1 MTSKPFIYSIGCSV
15 LMSPLLATPSG
26 AVAAPNEYAAV
37 TADVLNVRSYPSTE
51 SSIIA
56 KLSINQEV
64 SVLAEQDGWSH
75 ITYGNKKGWVSSAY
89 IQKRKLPA
97 PQTSAKPAATAQAGV
112 NAFVKASNLNVRS
125 APSTSGNI
133 VASLPNGTKV
143 TVLGEKSGWAQIKT
157 IQNQT
162 GWVASQY
169 LTKSASPQTDTAANP
184 AASPSVTVGKIGTVT
199 AGNLNVRSSASMN
212 GTVIASLP
220 KNTKVSVLSTQGSWV
235 QIKWDNKKTG
245 WVAAAY
251 LTISQTAVQPNK
263 PAVPSPQSGKTGTV
277 NVSSL
282 NLRSMPSTS
291 AKVLNSLPRDTA
303 VTILKVESGWAQVK
317 TPANQTGWV
326 ASPYLTIKEANGK
339 PDTAK
344 PTTPAQSVTLK
355 SNANLRKGPGTN
367 FSVIGSGQAGTTYA
381 LIKEQNGWMNIQL
394 ADGKEAWIAG
404 WLVTK
409 GNAAPTTPAP
419 TAPPSV
425 PADILKGKRIVID
438 AGHGGKDSGTVGQ
451 KGSLEKTLALNTS
464 KLVVSLL
471 EQAGANVVMT
481 RDDDTFISLS
491 GRVTVSHKHNADAFI
506 SIHYNA
512 ASPSANGIMSFYYSA
527 EKERQ
532 LAKAIQESLIKYTNM
547 NDMGVRFGNFHV
559 IRENKKPAVLL
570 ELGFLSNPAEEQV
583 VKSDAFQQNAA
594 KAIYEGIA
602 RYFEQL

>member
-1 MTSKPFIYSIGCSV
+1 MTKKPFIYSIGCSV
-15 LMSPLLATPSG
+15 LMSPLLTTPSG
-26 AVAAPNEYAAV
+26 AAAAPNEYATV
-37 TADVLNVRSYPSTE
+37 TADALNVRSYPSTG
-51 SSIIA
+51 SSVIG
-56 KLSINQEV
+56 KLSKNQEV
-64 SVLAEQDGWSH
+64 SVLAEQDGWSN
-75 ITYGNKKGWVSSAY
+75 ITYGNKKGWVSSTY
-89 IQKRKLPA
+89 IQKKGKAAA
-97 PQTSAKPAATAQAGV
+97 PKTDPKPSSTAQTGV
-112 NAFVKASNLNVRS
+112 NAFIKASSLNVRS

-133 VASLPNGTKV
+133 IASLPNGTKV
-143 TVLGEKSGWAQIKT
+143 TVLAEKDGWSQIKT
-157 IQNQT
+157 PQNQT
-162 GWVASQY
+162 GWAASQY
-169 LTKSASPQTDTAANP
+169 VTKTASPQTGGAANP
-184 AASPSVTVGKIGTVT
+184 AAPPSVTGGKIGTVT
-199 AGNLNVRSSASMN
+199 ASNLNVRSSASTN
-212 GTVIASLP
+212 GTIVASLS

-235 QIKWDNKKTG
+235 QIKMDNKKIG
-245 WVAAAY
+245 WVSAAY
-251 LTISQTAVQPNK
+251 LTISQTTVQPNK
-263 PAVPSPQSGKTGTV
+263 PAAPSPQTGKTGTV

-282 NLRSMPSTS
+282 NLRSMPSTN
-291 AKVLNSLPRDTA
+291 AKVLNSLPRNTV
-303 VTILKVESGWAQVK
+303 VTILEVRSGWAQVK

-326 ASPYLTIKEANGK
+326 ASPYLTMKEASGK

-344 PTTPAQSVTLK
+344 PTTPLKSVTLK
-355 SNANLRKGPGTN
+355 SSANLRKGPGTN
-367 FSVIGSGQAGTTYA
+367 FSVVGSGQAGTTYM
-381 LIKEQNGWMNIQL
+381 LIKEQNGWMNIKL
-394 ADGKEAWIAG
+394 SNGKEAWIAG

-409 GNAAPTTPAP
+409 GNTAPTAP

-425 PADILKGKRIVID
+425 PASILKGKRIVID

-451 KGSLEKTLALNTS
+451 KGSLEKTLALNTA
-464 KLVVSLL
+464 KRVVFLL

-491 GRVTVSHKHNADAFI
+491 GRVNVSHQHNADAFI

-512 ASPSANGIMSFYYSA
+512 AGPSANGIMSFYYSA

-532 LAKAIQESLIKYTNM
+532 LAKAIQESLIKYTDM

>member
-1 MTSKPFIYSIGCSV
+1 MTKKPFIYSIGCSV

-26 AVAAPNEYAAV
+26 AAAAPNEYATV
-37 TADVLNVRSYPSTE
+37 TADVLNVRSYPSTG
-51 SSIIA
+51 SNVIG
-56 KLSINQEV
+56 KLSKDQEI
-64 SVLAEQDGWSH
+64 SILAEQDDWSH
-75 ITYGNKKGWVSSAY
+75 ITYGNKKGWVSSTY
-89 IQKRKLPA
+89 IQKGKAAAKTPA
-97 PQTSAKPAATAQAGV
+97 NTASTQKTGV

-133 VASLPNGTKV
+133 IASLPNGTKV
-143 TVLGEKSGWAQIKT
+143 TVLGEKNGWSQIKT
-157 IQNQT
+157 PQNQT
-162 GWVASQY
+162 GWVTSQY
-169 LTKSASPQTDTAANP
+169 LAKTAPPQTDGAAKP
-184 AASPSVTVGKIGTVT
+184 AAPPTAGEKTGTVT
-199 AGNLNVRSSASMN
+199 ASNLNVRSSASTS
-212 GTVIASLP
+212 GTIIASLP

-235 QIKWDNKKTG
+235 QIKLENKKTG

-263 PAVPSPQSGKTGTV
+263 PAVPSPETGKTGTV

-291 AKVLNSLPRDTA
+291 SQVLSSLPRGTA
-303 VTILKVESGWAQVK
+303 VAILKVESGWAQVK
-317 TPANQTGWV
+317 TSANQIGWV
-326 ASPYLTIKEANGK
+326 SSPYLTMKEAAGK

-344 PTTPAQSVTLK
+344 PATPAQSVTLK
-355 SNANLRKGPGTN
+355 SNANLRKGPGTS
-367 FSVIGSGQAGTTYA
+367 FSVVGSGQAGTTYT
-381 LIKEQNGWMNIQL
+381 LIKEQNDWMNIKLSNGQ
-394 ADGKEAWIAG
+394 EAWVAG

-409 GNAAPTTPAP
+409 GNTAPTAP
-419 TAPPSV
+419 TAPPSI
-425 PADILKGKRIVID
+425 PASILKGKRIVID

-471 EQAGANVVMT
+471 KQAGANVVMT

-491 GRVTVSHKHNADAFI
+491 GRVTVSHQHNADAFI

-532 LAKAIQESLIKYTNM
+532 LAKTIQESLIKYTNM